1 MKKKKKE
8 EEVLV
13 VQLCLTL
20 GDPIDCSP
28 LGSSVQEERNVHG
41 IFQARILEW
50 VAISFSR
57 GSSWPRDWSR
67 IACIAGGFFTV
78 WATRETPLKVHQ
90 ELLSVC
96 VCVCVCVC
104 VSIRCIIY
112 SIHPLNFKNWSNIYI
127 AQNPLNCI
135 IQSNSIYLKCCATIS
150 PNFKTFLIPNNPI
163 II

>member
-50 VAISFSR
+50 VASSFSR
-57 GSSWPRDWSR
+57 GSS
-67 IACIAGGFFTV
+67 
-78 WATRETPLKVHQ
+78 
-90 ELLSVC
+90 
-96 VCVCVCVC
+96 
-104 VSIRCIIY
+104 
-112 SIHPLNFKNWSNIYI
+112 
-127 AQNPLNCI
+127 
-135 IQSNSIYLKCCATIS
+135 
-150 PNFKTFLIPNNPI
+150 
-163 II
+163 